1 MKYFDYIQTLETIPE
16 KMAALILAAT
26 KEAYKMAGI
35 NFDELTET
43 EKVKAVESAYN
54 TLYK

>member
-35 NFDELTET
+35 NFDELTEN
-43 EKVKAVESAYN
+43 EKLEAVENTYN
-54 TLYK
+54 IIIK

>member
-35 NFDELTET
+35 NFDELTEA

>member
-1 MKYFDYIQTLETIPE
+1 MNYFEYTQTLETIPE

-35 NFDELTET
+35 NFDELTEA
-43 EKVKAVESAYN
+43 EKMEAACKTYDI
-54 TLYK
+54 LYK